1 MDYDKIIEEL
11 DIYEKINLLSGHNF
25 MYTNENTRLGI
36 KSLRMSDGPSGVRLI
51 EDSNNGITSKYKTI
65 SYPSGFGLSS
75 TFNKELLYKVGEQIG
90 KEANSNN
97 IDIMLSPSI
106 NMVRSLYNGRNLEF
120 MGEDKIL
127 SSSLASSYI
136 NGMQQH
142 VNATLKHFCLNNNDG
157 ARFYS
162 DSIISKRGLMEG
174 YLYSFYRTI
183 KDSNPHAIMTSYNK
197 YLGTYVSENDFLIK
211 DILRNKFK
219 YDGLVMTDWGGT
231 FDRNKSLK
239 SGVDLE
245 MPGDSDYGKYLIY
258 DNYKRGNISIDEI
271 NSSLKR
277 ILNVKR
283 YDKVDFNINEALDIS
298 LQASIESHVLLKHNK
313 SNFPLN
319 KNKKYLVLGKSFK
332 MPRFQ
337 GMGSMNVNPYNFST
351 IEDEFNKLR
360 INYSYDNIENL
371 DGINDLILFL
381 ETDAKDEGESTNK
394 KTIKLDSYSYEL
406 INKIKDLK
414 INKHLVLISGSGI
427 IIDFDDYFD
436 NIILSPLAGGDFSKA
451 ITGLLFGLYNPSG
464 RLSISFP
471 KEELI
476 EFNMHDYELYKE
488 DIFIGYKYYY
498 SKNINLKYPFGYGLS
513 YSDFLYKGMKLDID
527 KDNLIINLVIKNIG
541 EYDDY
546 VVPQI
551 FVKYKNSNIYR
562 PKIELIGFDK
572 VFLKKNEKKKIE
584 IKIPLLNLGYY
595 DVNTNNYEIE
605 DLDYNILVGNNIY
618 DILLDKEIHIK
629 GTKPIL
635 SNNKLDIIYKNYD
648 FDKIT
653 DELFLES
660 IGYKLD
666 INDSKKIYFDTPIYK
681 YKNRFMGKLVYK
693 IFENI
698 YNDSYKKALKEENPF
713 IKINKINNTI
723 FLKNTILS
731 STMMSIMYSSSG
743 RLKYNVAEGLL
754 YIANNRLFKG
764 LFKMMKSYKIKGA
777 VKKLK

>member
-1 MDYDKIIEEL
+1 MDYDKLIGEL
-11 DIYEKINLLSGHNF
+11 NINEKINLLSGHNF

-51 EDSNNGITSKYKTI
+51 EDSNKGITSNYKTI

-90 KEANSNN
+90 KEANFND
-97 IDIMLSPSI
+97 IDIMLAPSI

-120 MGEDKIL
+120 LGEDKIL
-127 SSSLASSYI
+127 SSSLASAYI

-142 VNATLKHFCLNNNDG
+142 ANATLKHFCLNNNDG
-157 ARFYS
+157 TRFYS

-197 YLGTYVSENDFLIK
+197 YLGTYVSENDYLIK
-211 DILRNKFK
+211 DVLRNKFK

-231 FDRNKSLK
+231 FDRSKSLK

-245 MPGDSDYGKYLIY
+245 MPGDSIYGKYLIY
-258 DNYKRGNISIDEI
+258 DNYKKGNISIDEI

-337 GMGSMNVNPYNFST
+337 GMGSMNVNPYNFT
-351 IEDEFNKLR
+351 TVEEEFNKLG
-360 INYSYDNIENL
+360 INYIYDDIDNL

-381 ETDAKDEGESTNK
+381 ETDPQFEGESTNK
-394 KTIKLDSYSYEL
+394 DSIQLDSYSYEL

-427 IIDFDDYFD
+427 IIDFDEYFD
-436 NIILSPLAGGDFSKA
+436 NIILSPLSGGDFSKA

-464 RLSISFP
+464 RLSVSFP

-476 EFNMHDYELYKE
+476 EFSNNDYQLYKE

-498 SKNINLKYPFGYGLS
+498 SKNVKLIYPFGYGLS
-513 YSDFLYKGMKLDID
+513 YSEFIYKGMKLNID
-527 KDNLIINLVIKNIG
+527 NDNLIVSLTIKNDG

-546 VVPQI
+546 VIPQI
-551 FVKYKNSNIYR
+551 FVSYKESKIYR

-572 VFLKKNEKKKIE
+572 VFLKKKEKKTIE

-595 DVNTNNYEIE
+595 DINTDNYEIE

-618 DILLDKEIHIK
+618 DILLNKEIHIK
-629 GTKPIL
+629 GTKPVL
-635 SNNKLDIIYKNYD
+635 SNNKLAMIYKNYE
-648 FDKIT
+648 FEKIT
-653 DELFLES
+653 NELFLDS
-660 IGYKLD
+660 IDYKLK
-666 INDSKKIYFDTPIYK
+666 INNSKRIYLDTPFYK
-681 YKNRFMGKLVYK
+681 YKERFMGKLVYK
-693 IFENI
+693 IFASV
-698 YNDSYKKALKEENPF
+698 YKDSLKKALKEEDPY
-713 IKINKINNTI
+713 IRINKINNAI

-764 LFKMMKSYKIKGA
+764 LFCMMKKYKIK
-777 VKKLK
+777 